1 MSTEPVLITA
11 FNRPDLMRRVLE
23 RVRTYEPNRVF
34 IAVDGP
40 RAGTPSDRALVNE
53 CQNMIEEV
61 DWNCEVETLIHDEN
75 LGCGRAMST
84 AITWF
89 FEHNEQ
95 GIILE
100 DDTLPD
106 SSFFLFC
113 AELLN
118 RYVNDERVFAVSGCN
133 LAPDDHV
140 IDSAAPYRFS
150 RIPTVWGWATWRRAW
165 QTYRLDIRDW
175 RSECGVAQL
184 ARTLGRS
191 VTMTAFW
198 ATEFELTGRGNVDT
212 WDWQLSYATMR
223 NDQFVA
229 TSNVNLVENIGF
241 GADATHTH
249 GQSPRLQ
256 APHQVPL
263 PLPDVPVTWD
273 RRADEW
279 VTKNH
284 FGGSLLTSVDRVRQY
299 LWNPK
304 RVNAPWR

>member
-1 MSTEPVLITA
+1 MSTEPVLLTA
-11 FNRPDLMRRVLE
+11 FNRPELMRRVLD
-23 RVRTYEPNRVF
+23 RVRTYEPNRLF

-40 RAGTPSDRALVNE
+40 RARTPDDEPLVNE
-53 CQNMIEEV
+53 CRKMIEEV
-61 DWNCEVETLIHDEN
+61 DWDCEVETLVHDEN

-100 DDTLPD
+100 DDTLPNA
-106 SSFFLFC
+106 SFFSFC
-113 AELLN
+113 AELLV
-118 RYVNDERVFAVSGCN
+118 RYVSDDRVFAVSGCN
-133 LAPDDHV
+133 LAPDNHV
-140 IDSAAPYRFS
+140 IDPAAPYRFS

-175 RSECGVAQL
+175 KSECGVTQL

-191 VTMTAFW
+191 ATMTAFW

-212 WDWQLSYATMR
+212 WDWQLSYASMR

-249 GQSPRLQ
+249 GESPILQ
-256 APHQVPL
+256 APRPVPL
-263 PLPDVPVTWD
+263 PLPDVPVMWD

-279 VTKNH
+279 VTRNH

-299 LWNPK
+299 LWNRQK
-304 RVNAPWR
+304 VNAPWR